1 MTLTELAI
9 KRPSFVVVIFTVLGV
24 LGLLSLSQLNYELLP
39 KMSNPVVTITT
50 VYPGAAPNEVENSVS
65 KPIEDAV
72 SGIDKVKTIRTTSQ
86 EGFSFVMVEFDQS
99 ADVDLS
105 LQNAQRKIGEVSP
118 LFPDEVKAPTLAKF
132 ALDEIPILRV
142 GMTSSLSDQEFYQLL
157 KDRVRPAIAKVAGV
171 GQVVIIGG
179 EEREIGVNI
188 DADRLRTYGLS
199 LSQVTGAIRAGNL
212 DFPTGKIEDSDREY
226 IVRVSGKFESIEGLR
241 NLVVGRSK
249 AGGEIR
255 LSDVADVVDGA
266 RDMAT
271 ISRINGKS
279 SVVVNVIKQ
288 NDANAVDVSRLVRAE
303 LDRLVKQY
311 KGIDLKTVI
320 AADGSTF
327 TLEAAQA
334 VQSDLLIAV
343 ALVALVMLIFLHSI
357 RNSFIVMIAIPA
369 SLISTFIAMYVFDF
383 SLNLMTLLGLSLVV
397 GILVDDSIVVLENIY
412 RHLEMGVDKRTAAL
426 RGRNEIGF
434 TALSITLVDVVVFLP
449 LSLTSG
455 LVGNILREFSVVVV
469 VSTLLSL
476 LVSFTITPVLASRI
490 SKLQPLTRGSLMGR
504 FGLWFE
510 ARYERLRDG
519 YGQVLKWT
527 IAKWTHAA
535 TVAVVAIVLLMG
547 SFALIGMGFIGFEFI
562 TQADRG
568 EFAISIELPPGTS
581 LDSTNMITRSIEER
595 VLAMPEVERVL
606 TTVGVANEG
615 LLGQPQGSAAE
626 MNVTLVPKEKRG
638 ASTDDVGEAIKTIAM
653 GVPGVKARYNP
664 IGIFGTA
671 NQTPIQVIV
680 SGPNDSTVRHTA
692 GIVAE
697 ILDTIPG
704 ATDIRLSSEEG
715 QPETQV
721 RLDREKM
728 AALGLTVADVGGTL
742 RVALSG
748 DDNAKYRDG
757 NDEYN
762 IRVRLDERD
771 RGRTENLEGLTFT
784 NSRGEQVE
792 LKQFAHIE
800 QSTGRTKLQRKDR
813 NSAVTIFAQAIG
825 VPSGTI
831 GGTLRT
837 ALSGLSLP
845 DGISFAYDGDLR
857 NQEETGSSMGIAF
870 MVGLLFVYL
879 VMVALYNS
887 YLYPLVV
894 LFSIPLAII
903 GALLALALS
912 ARSMSFFSI
921 LGLVMLMGLV
931 AKNAILLV
939 DFTNRL
945 RAEGLSIRE
954 ALFEAGKERLRPIL
968 MTTLTMI
975 LGMLPIALSAS
986 AGAEWKSGLAWTLVG
1001 GLSSSMFLT
1010 LLVIPVVYW
1019 TFATIRDRIAMR
1031 REARARRRTLK
1042 GHDAAF
1048 GGEDAPLVATESPE
1062 L

>member
-9 KRPSFVVVIFTVLGV
+9 KRPSIVVVLFVVLGV

-50 VYPGAAPNEVENSVS
+50 VYPGASPNEVENSVS

-72 SGIDKVKTIRTTSQ
+72 SGIDKVKTIRATSQ
-86 EGFSFVMVEFDQS
+86 EGFSFVMVEFDQA
-99 ADVDLS
+99 ADVDVA
-105 LQNAQRKIGEVSP
+105 LQDAQRKIGEVVSR
-118 LFPDEVKAPTLAKF
+118 FPSDVKAPTLAKF
-132 ALDEIPILRV
+132 ALDELPILRV
-142 GMTSSLSDQEFYQLL
+142 GMTSDLPERDFYQLL
-157 KDRVRPAIAKVAGV
+157 KDRIKPALSKIAGV
-171 GQVVIIGG
+171 GQVVILGG
-179 EEREIGVNI
+179 VEREIGVNI
-188 DADRLRTYGLS
+188 DADRLRSYGLS
-199 LSQVTGAIRAGNL
+199 LIQVTSAIRGGNL
-212 DFPTGKIEDSDREY
+212 DFPTGKIEDADGEFV
-226 IVRVSGKFESIEGLR
+226 VRVSGKFESIEGLR
-241 NLVVGRSK
+241 NLVVGRSIT
-249 AGGEIR
+249 GGDIR
-255 LSDVADVVDGA
+255 LTDVADVEDGEK
-266 RDMAT
+266 DMAT

-288 NDANAVDVSRLVRAE
+288 NDANAVDVSRLVRTQ
-303 LDRLVKQY
+303 LDTLVKQNADI
-311 KGIDLKTVI
+311 GLAIEI
-320 AADGSTF
+320 AADGSAF
-327 TLEAAQA
+327 TLDAANA
-334 VQSDLLIAV
+334 VKTDLLIAV

-412 RHLEMGVDKRTAAL
+412 RHLEMGADKRTAAL

-455 LVGNILREFSVVVV
+455 LVGNILREFAVVVV

-490 SKLQPLTRGSLMGR
+490 SKLQPLGRSTLMGR
-504 FGLWFE
+504 FGTWFE
-510 ARYERLRDG
+510 GRYERIRDA
-519 YGQVLKWT
+519 YGRMLKWT
-527 IAKWTHAA
+527 VARWTHAVSVGVLA
-535 TVAVVAIVLLMG
+535 FVLLIG
-547 SFALIGMGFIGFEFI
+547 SFALLGMGFIGFEFI

-581 LDSTNMITRSIEER
+581 VDSTNMITRSIEEK
-595 VLAMPEVERVL
+595 VMAMPEVARVL
-606 TTVGVANEG
+606 TTVGVSNEG

-626 MNVTLVPKEKRG
+626 MNVTLVPRDRRVS
-638 ASTDDVGEAIKTIAM
+638 STDDLGEEIKGIATS
-653 GVPGVKARYNP
+653 VPGVKARYNP

-671 NQTPIQVIV
+671 NQTPVQLVL
-680 SGPNDSTVRHTA
+680 SGPSDSVVRA
-692 GIVAE
+692 AANQVVD
-697 ILDTIPG
+697 ILKTIPG

-721 RLDREKM
+721 RLDRDKM
-728 AALGLTVADVGGTL
+728 AALGLSVADVGATL

-748 DDNAKYRDG
+748 DDEAKYRDG
-757 NDEYN
+757 VDEYP
-762 IRVRLDERD
+762 IRVRLDELD
-771 RGRTENLEGLTFT
+771 RSKTESLEGLTFV
-784 NSRGEQVE
+784 NRQGEQIE
-792 LKQFAHIE
+792 LGQFATVV
-800 QSTGRTKLQRKDR
+800 QTTGMTKLQRKDR
-813 NSAVTIFAQAIG
+813 NAAVTVFAQAIG

-831 GGTLRT
+831 GAKFEQAMRN
-837 ALSGLSLP
+837 SKLP
-845 DGISFAYDGDLR
+845 EGVSIAYDGDLR
-857 NQEETGSSMGIAF
+857 NQQETGSSMGVAF
-870 MVGLLFVYL
+870 LVGFLFVYL

-894 LFSIPLAII
+894 LFSIPLAMI

-921 LGLVMLMGLV
+921 LGMVMLMGLV

-975 LGMLPIALSAS
+975 FGMLPIALSAS
-986 AGAEWKSGLAWTLVG
+986 AGAEWKSGLAWALVG
-1001 GLSSSMFLT
+1001 GLTSSMFLT

-1019 TFATIRDRIAMR
+1019 AFATVKDRFAQR
-1031 REARARRRTLK
+1031 REERAARRRLVP
-1042 GHDAAF
+1042 GR
-1048 GGEDAPLVATESPE
+1048 GGAEPE
-1062 L
+1062 LVVAHSSD